1 MKIFK
6 DKTEIKD
13 LKIEN
18 EDYKKEIAQKDS
30 SLEKMVM
37 DSKTLNNF
45 LTLKEEE
52 NKNLKKEFDK
62 QKVDLKI
69 MSIKLNKQC
78 ESFEND
84 IKLKEDVIKFLT

>member
-18 EDYKKEIAQKDS
+18 EDHKKEIAQKDS

-52 NKNLKKEFDK
+52 K
-62 QKVDLKI
+62 
-69 MSIKLNKQC
+69 
-78 ESFEND
+78 
-84 IKLKEDVIKFLT
+84 

>member
-45 LTLKEEE
+45 LTLKE
-52 NKNLKKEFDK
+52 KEK
-62 QKVDLKI
+62 
-69 MSIKLNKQC
+69 
-78 ESFEND
+78 
-84 IKLKEDVIKFLT
+84 